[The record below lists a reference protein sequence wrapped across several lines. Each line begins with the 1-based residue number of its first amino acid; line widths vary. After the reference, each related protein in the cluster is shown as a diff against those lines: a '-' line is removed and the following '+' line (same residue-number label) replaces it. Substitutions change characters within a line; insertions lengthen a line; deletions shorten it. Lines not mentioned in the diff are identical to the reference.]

1 MTTETHDSDNL
12 NHQLSRMHFRTSFE
26 THFKSEFHKMR
37 ILLNELFSKKIWTS
51 DIKKVKEPNRS
62 KKLRELCNKMIQ
74 EHNIK
79 LNERIRK
86 KVYNGVR
93 DFCKTWKEV
102 EIEIEEED
110 GKFFE

>member
-1 MTTETHDSDNL
+1 M
-12 NHQLSRMHFRTSFE
+12 
-26 THFKSEFHKMR
+26 K
-37 ILLNELFSKKIWTS
+37 ILLNDFFTKKIWTS

-62 KKLRELCNKMIQ
+62 KKLRECCNKLIQ
-74 EHNIK
+74 ENNIK

-102 EIEIEEED
+102 EIEIEDED
-110 GKFFE
+110 GKSNFKLDPGARHNYGR